1 MPKAPW
7 RNSEALIKGAAC
19 EDRGLVEEV
28 PAHPNPVPNS
38 ESSKLGQMSQSAD
51 RPDPNPAPPSGLRV
65 LVVDDERALADL
77 VGSYLTRDGFEV
89 SMAHDGQQAIDQ
101 ARQVDPDV
109 MVLDLGLPKIDG
121 VEVCRVVR
129 TFSDCYI
136 IMLTARTD
144 EIDKLIGLSVG
155 ADDYLTKPFSPREL
169 LARIQAMLRRPRTST
184 ASRQPSQEAP
194 PRVFGALSIDV
205 AAREVQLDGE
215 AVALTRTEF
224 DLLEALSRRP
234 KLVFS
239 RRQLIDEVWD
249 QSWFGDEHLVDVH
262 VGHLRRK
269 LGDDPGSPRY
279 VWTVRGFGYRMGEGM

>member
-1 MPKAPW
+1 MSRPAG
-7 RNSEALIKGAAC
+7 NT
-19 EDRGLVEEV
+19 V
-28 PAHPNPVPNS
+28 PRPV
-38 ESSKLGQMSQSAD
+38 Q
-51 RPDPNPAPPSGLRV
+51 PSGLRV

-89 SMAHDGQQAIDQ
+89 FLAHDGQQAVDQ

-109 MVLDLGLPKIDG
+109 MVLDLGLPLIDG

-136 IMLTARTD
+136 VMLTARTE

-169 LARIQAMLRRPRTST
+169 LARIQAMLRRPRAST
-184 ASRQPSQEAP
+184 AGGQSTQEEP
-194 PRVFGALSIDV
+194 PRLFGALSIDV
-205 AAREVQLDGE
+205 AGREVHLDGE

-224 DLLEALSRRP
+224 DVLAALSGRP

-239 RRQLIDEVWD
+239 RRQLIDAVWD
-249 QSWFGDEHLVDVH
+249 QTWVGDEHLVDVH
-262 VGHLRRK
+262 IAHLRKK
-269 LGDDPGSPRY
+269 LGDHPSSPLY
-279 VWTVRGFGYRMGEGM
+279 VRTVRGIGYRMGDAG

>member
-1 MPKAPW
+1 M
-7 RNSEALIKGAAC
+7 
-19 EDRGLVEEV
+19 
-28 PAHPNPVPNS
+28 
-38 ESSKLGQMSQSAD
+38 
-51 RPDPNPAPPSGLRV
+51 

-77 VGSYLTRDGFEV
+77 VGSYLNRDGFEV
-89 SMAHDGQQAIDQ
+89 SMAHDGQRAIDR
-101 ARQVDPDV
+101 AREVDPDV
-109 MVLDLGLPKIDG
+109 MVLDLGLPVVDG
-121 VEVCRVVR
+121 VEVCRMVR

-169 LARIQAMLRRPRTST
+169 LARIHAMLRRPRATTTS
-184 ASRQPSQEAP
+184 AAPARHVVEAP

-205 AAREVQLDGE
+205 AAREVRLNDQP
-215 AVALTRTEF
+215 VVLTRTEF
-224 DLLEALSRRP
+224 DVLQALSARP

-239 RRQLIDEVWD
+239 RRQLIDAVWD
-249 QSWFGDEHLVDVH
+249 QRWIGDEHLVDVH

-279 VWTVRGFGYRMGEGM
+279 VRTVRGIGYAMGDGS

>member
-1 MPKAPW
+1 
-7 RNSEALIKGAAC
+7 
-19 EDRGLVEEV
+19 
-28 PAHPNPVPNS
+28 
-38 ESSKLGQMSQSAD
+38 MSQPAGNLI
-51 RPDPNPAPPSGLRV
+51 PNAAPPSGLRV

-89 SMAHDGQQAIDQ
+89 SMAYDGQQAIDQ

-109 MVLDLGLPKIDG
+109 MVLDLGLPLVDG

-136 IMLTARTD
+136 VMLTARTE

-169 LARIQAMLRRPRTST
+169 LARIQAMLRRPRAST
-184 ASRQPSQEAP
+184 AAGQPSPEAP

-205 AAREVQLDGE
+205 AGREVHLEGE
-215 AVALTRTEF
+215 LVALTRTEF
-224 DLLEALSRRP
+224 DVLEALSGRP

-239 RRQLIDEVWD
+239 RRQLIDSVWD
-249 QSWFGDEHLVDVH
+249 ETWVGDEHLVDVH
-262 VGHLRRK
+262 VAHLRKK

-279 VWTVRGFGYRMGEGM
+279 VRTIRGIGYRMGDGT

>member
-1 MPKAPW
+1 MSA
-7 RNSEALIKGAAC
+7 I
-19 EDRGLVEEV
+19 
-28 PAHPNPVPNS
+28 AHTK
-38 ESSKLGQMSQSAD
+38 EMSQPAG
-51 RPDPNPAPPSGLRV
+51 DPVQERTLNGYRV

-77 VGSYLTRDGFEV
+77 VGSYLTRAGFEV
-89 SMAHDGQQAIDQ
+89 SMAMDGKEAIDQ

-109 MVLDLGLPKIDG
+109 MVLDLGLPAIDG

-144 EIDKLIGLSVG
+144 EIDKIIGLSVG

-169 LARIQAMLRRPRTST
+169 VARVHAMLRRPRAST
-184 ASRQPSQEAP
+184 TRGKPDQEEP
-194 PRVFGALSIDV
+194 PRVFGAVSIDV
-205 AAREVQLDGE
+205 AAREVHLDGE

-224 DLLEALSRRP
+224 DLLEVLSARP
-234 KLVFS
+234 KQVFS
-239 RRQLIDEVWD
+239 RRQLIDAVWD
-249 QSWFGDEHLVDVH
+249 QTWVGDEHLVDVH

-279 VWTVRGFGYRMGEGM
+279 VRTVRGIGYGMGDGT